1 MLNFA
6 GFINVLEVFADG
18 ADIDGKK
25 LGHQLLRQPH
35 RFVRVTGFDTLLTGL
50 SREDQELGGAVA
62 DQFLLAIHR
71 LSGVESCRSL
81 RSSKQALRRA
91 DTAQLQLGRSCRVP
105 PERRLRGHK
114 KARNQSGL

>member
-1 MLNFA
+1 VLNFA

-62 DQFLLAIHR
+62 DQFFFAGHQPTSL
-71 LSGVESCRSL
+71 ESCRSL
-81 RSSKQALRRA
+81 NSA
-91 DTAQLQLGRSCRVP
+91 
-105 PERRLRGHK
+105 
-114 KARNQSGL
+114 